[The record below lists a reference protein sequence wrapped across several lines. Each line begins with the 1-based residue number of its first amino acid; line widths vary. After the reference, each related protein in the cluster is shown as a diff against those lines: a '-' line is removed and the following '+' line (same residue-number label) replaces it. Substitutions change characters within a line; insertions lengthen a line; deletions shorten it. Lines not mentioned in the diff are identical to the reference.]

1 MIVLEKIHKIN
12 LPMVVALG
20 SFDSMHLGHQRLIA
34 GAVTAAKQLGLLSVV
49 FTFKDL
55 PLNVISGRTVVKNV
69 LTQEEKQEAIE
80 RLGVDIL
87 VNVDFDRNMQG
98 MSAKNFVSDIL
109 KEKLNCSVAVCGY
122 NYSFGYMG
130 YGNPDI
136 LNSLGLQYG
145 FETLI
150 MDEFK
155 INGTTV
161 SSTYIRKLLEEG
173 KVSEY
178 KEFTGR
184 RYSIS
189 GKVIE
194 GNHIGNRMG
203 YPTVNLNLSDSMS
216 LPLNGVYA
224 TYIFIDGQRYEGVTN
239 VGNKPTVGTYGKNAE
254 THIFGFQGDLYG
266 KDIKVEFLEFMRP
279 EQKFESIEELE
290 HQISRDCGN
299 AKTYFDVLR

>member
-12 LPMVVALG
+12 LPTVVALG

-34 GAVTAAKQLGLLSVV
+34 GDVTAAKQLGLLSVV

-150 MDEFK
+150 MNEFK

-161 SSTYIRKLLEEG
+161 SSTYIRKLLEEE

-203 YPTVNLNLSDSMS
+203 YPTVNLNQSDSMS

-224 TYIFIDGQRYEGVTN
+224 TYIFIDGPRYEGVTN

-290 HQISRDCGN
+290 QQISRDCGN